1 MTHLLSIVVPCFNEE
16 KNITLFY
23 NEVMTIKKELN
34 PINIEFLF
42 INDGSSDNTLSVIKD
57 LATQDPEQVKYLS
70 FSRNFGKEAALYA
83 GLSHASGDYVT
94 VMDVDLQ
101 DPPSLLP
108 EMYQLIQNE
117 AYDCIGTRRVTRKGE
132 PKIRSF
138 FAKKFYQIINK
149 ISDVNI
155 VDGAR
160 DFRLMTRQM
169 VDAILELKEY
179 NRFSKG
185 LFSWVGFDTYYLE
198 YENIER
204 QKGETSWSFWQ
215 LFVYSLDGIVAFSE
229 FPLVISAFVGMA
241 SFIISII
248 ALIFFFI
255 RAAIFGDPTTGWPS
269 LVCIILALGGLQLF
283 CLGIVGQYLG
293 KTFLET
299 KKRPLYILK
308 DKSESLKTNE

>member
-1 MTHLLSIVVPCFNEE
+1 MTHLLSIIVPCYNEE
-16 KNITLFY
+16 KTVETFY
-23 NEVMTIKKELN
+23 SEVMKVKKQLD
-34 PINIEFLF
+34 PVEFEFIF
-42 INDGSSDNTLSVIKD
+42 INDGSTDNTLKK
-57 LATQDPEQVKYLS
+57 LKALELKDPEQVKFLS

-83 GLSHASGDYVT
+83 GLNYAKGDYIT
-94 VMDVDLQ
+94 VMDADLQ

-108 EMYQLIQNE
+108 EMFSLIQE
-117 AYDCIGTRRVTRKGE
+117 GTYDCIGTRRISREGE
-132 PKIRSF
+132 PKLRSF
-138 FAKKFYQIINK
+138 FAKKFYKIINK

-185 LFSWVGFDTYYLE
+185 LFSWVGFETYYLE

-204 QKGETSWSFWQ
+204 KSGQSSWSFWQ
-215 LFVYSLDGIVAFSE
+215 LFVYSLDGIIAFSE
-229 FPLVISAFVGMA
+229 FPLVISAFIGII
-241 SFIISII
+241 SFVVSII
-248 ALIFFFI
+248 ALLFFFV

-299 KKRPLYILK
+299 KRRPIYILK
-308 DKSESLKTNE
+308 DKSDSFNQE